1 MGRTIKA
8 FIGLLIETIITGIMF
23 ASLFNLIVPKMFSD
37 IPTISSAEGMCI
49 IGLFNFLC
57 ASKED
62 NKVNK
67 DDPIS
72 YMIIVE
78 ILRYA
83 LYGII
88 LLIINKIFL

>member
-1 MGRTIKA
+1 MGRAIKA
-8 FIGLLIETIITGIMF
+8 FIGLVIETIIVGMMF
-23 ASLFNLIVPKMFSD
+23 VSLFNLIVPKMFSD

-62 NKVNK
+62 NKFNK
-67 DDPIS
+67 EESIS
-72 YMIIVE
+72 FMVLVTIF
-78 ILRYA
+78 RYA

-88 LLIINKIFL
+88 LLIISKIFL